1 MSFAYF
7 YLHHALDKNSPVEAL
22 YANSYGKIKSSKKSL
37 GKENEKDRPKEERKS
52 SILSRKEK
60 NLAESDKGSWFG
72 QTPSTISASTEDPER
87 SNILGASSLKVKVN
101 VSAGCEQDS
110 SSESGGSDEENE
122 TYPRELISA
131 IRVFLKLSVDSLT
144 SCFSAAH
151 FPPLTFLARVL
162 PLPLPLASLP
172 VLRRR
177 PELNFTERDEKK
189 RHVAMRCFSRE
200 ILIYSQ
206 TLGGPVV
213 PLVCGFIRR
222 DNLRAWR
229 ELFTNLNRLKSR
241 I

>member
-1 MSFAYF
+1 MTFAYF
-7 YLHHALDKNSPVEAL
+7 YLHHALDKNSPWKLFTLTPME
-22 YANSYGKIKSSKKSL
+22 KSKAEKSPWVKKTKKT
-37 GKENEKDRPKEERKS
+37 GPKKKEKAPYCQGRK
-52 SILSRKEK
+52 K

-72 QTPSTISASTEDPER
+72 QTPSTISASAEDPER
-87 SNILGASSLKVKVN
+87 SNILGTSSLKIKVN

-172 VLRRR
+172 IYYVAVLNWT
-177 PELNFTERDEKK
+177 PLSEIKK
-189 RHVAMRCFSRE
+189 KHVAMRCFSRE
-200 ILIYSQ
+200 ILIY
-206 TLGGPVV
+206 
-213 PLVCGFIRR
+213 CHRH
-222 DNLRAWR
+222 
-229 ELFTNLNRLKSR
+229 
-241 I
+241 